1 VSRLRRPSAVEET
14 LVSGSNAQLIKDH
27 FAAKARFDKEAIL
40 GQLTP
45 DARWWVPVSGAQRGI
60 AARPIES
67 GATIADILTATLS
80 TQLYSKERTWT
91 VEYVVADDEVGAA
104 QVHLSTTLAASGTP
118 YDNTYAYIFRF
129 EDGKIAEIWEH
140 LDTAYAFAL
149 FDSAKAG

>member
-1 VSRLRRPSAVEET
+1 
-14 LVSGSNAQLIKDH
+14 VSGSNAQLIRDH
-27 FAAKARFDKEAIL
+27 FAAKARFDRATIL
-40 GQLTP
+40 DQLTP
-45 DARWWVPVSGAQRGI
+45 DAKWWVPVSGAQRGI
-60 AARPIES
+60 ATRPIES
-67 GATIADILTATLS
+67 GQTIADILTSTLS

-129 EDGKIAEIWEH
+129 IDGKIAEIWEH

>member
-1 VSRLRRPSAVEET
+1 M
-14 LVSGSNAQLIKDH
+14 SGSNAQLIKDH
-27 FAAKARFDKEAIL
+27 FAAKAQFDKAAIL
-40 GQLTP
+40 SQLTP

-60 AARPIES
+60 ASRPIES
-67 GATIADILTATLS
+67 GQTIADILTATLS
-80 TQLYSKERTWT
+80 TQLYSKRRTWT

-118 YDNTYAYIFRF
+118 YENTYAYIFRF
-129 EDGKIAEIWEH
+129 ENGKIAEIWEH

>member
-1 VSRLRRPSAVEET
+1 M
-14 LVSGSNAQLIKDH
+14 SGSNAQLIRDH
-27 FAAKARFDKEAIL
+27 FAAKARFDRATIVD
-40 GQLTP
+40 QLTP
-45 DARWWVPVSGAQRGI
+45 DAKWWVPVSGAQRGI
-60 AARPIES
+60 ATRPIES
-67 GATIADILTATLS
+67 GQTIADILTSTLS

-129 EDGKIAEIWEH
+129 AGGKIAEIWEH

>member
-1 VSRLRRPSAVEET
+1 M
-14 LVSGSNAQLIKDH
+14 SGTNAELIKDH
-27 FAAKARFDKEAIL
+27 FAAKARFDKHAIL
-40 GQLTP
+40 NQLTP

-60 AARPIES
+60 AKRPIDGGE
-67 GATIADILTATLS
+67 TIADILTATLS
-80 TQLYSKERTWT
+80 TQLYSMERTWT

-129 EDGKIAEIWEH
+129 VDGKIAEIWEH